1 MSELLLE
8 ILCEEIPARFQK
20 KAAQDFERLARDA
33 LSKAGLTFTACTA
46 YISPRRLALVVTEL
60 PAATPG
66 VTQERKGPK
75 VDAPDQVIQ
84 GFLRSV
90 GLTLE
95 ACTRQETPKGTFL
108 MALKE
113 IPSQKTQDVLGPIF
127 EDLLVNFPWP
137 QTMRWGTGTKGWVRP
152 IHSLLAIFE
161 GAVIPM
167 TLRFGDKDGTPV
179 IVSGNT
185 TRGHRFLAPFE
196 IHISGALD
204 YLAQLKDAY
213 VMVNA
218 GTRKEMITTQLTH
231 LVQEKGLVVKED
243 PGLLEEVAGLVEW
256 PVVHLGAIASSYMV
270 LPPEVLITTMRV
282 HQRYFALEND
292 KNALAP
298 FFGFA
303 ANTVTSDEGRRVV
316 QGNERVLKARLS
328 DALFFYTQDQKVLLE
343 EHANALSK
351 ITFHAKL
358 GTLAQKRDRLEALA
372 KKIASVLGFDQTQA
386 ALAGRLCKADLVTGM
401 VYEFPELQGIMGGYY
416 ARSSG
421 YGEEVAAAIAQHYQ
435 PKGPEDALPG
445 SLLGLIV
452 ALVDR
457 LDTLTGFCAVGIMP
471 TGSGDPFA
479 LRRAA
484 LGIIRILEND
494 LFKMSLPTLL
504 GWAYDLYAPLLQES
518 SEKVL
523 TKDATLDTLLAFMKD
538 RIKVLWRDQG
548 IRHDYVE
555 ALLNVTETP
564 LARSYSKL
572 TAFQAFVKNSHVK
585 AQQLLEAYRRGAN
598 IVRIEEEK
606 DSRSY
611 TSAPLEESLMREGAE
626 KNLFNALKSLDQT
639 VTPLLEAS
647 RYAQTFDALLSLCEP
662 LDAFFTHVTVNAPEA
677 EVRQNRLALLA
688 RLKVRLEQVAA
699 FSTLEDL

>member
-8 ILCEEIPARFQK
+8 VLCEEIPARFQK
-20 KAAQDFERLARDA
+20 KAAQDFERLAGDA
-33 LSKAGLTFTACTA
+33 LSKVGLTFTACTA
-46 YISPRRLALVVTEL
+46 YISPRRLALIVTGL
-60 PAATPG
+60 PAATPA

-84 GFLRSV
+84 GFLKSV

-108 MALKE
+108 MAIKE
-113 IPSQKTQDVLGPIF
+113 IPSQKTQDVLGPVF
-127 EDLLVNFPWP
+127 QELLVNFPWP
-137 QTMRWGTGTKGWVRP
+137 QTMRWGRGTKGWVRP
-152 IHSLLAIFE
+152 IHSLVALFD

-167 TLRFGDKDGTPV
+167 TLRFGDKDGAPV

-185 TRGHRFLAPFE
+185 TRGHRFLDSREIQILGAP
-196 IHISGALD
+196 D
-204 YLAQLKDAY
+204 YLSQLKDAY
-213 VMVNA
+213 VMVDA

-231 LVQEKGLVVKED
+231 LVQGRELTVKED

-256 PVVHLGAIASSYMV
+256 PVVHLGTIASSYMV

-292 KNALAP
+292 KGALAP

-303 ANTVTSDEGRRVV
+303 ANTVTSDEGRKVV

-343 EHANALSK
+343 EHANALAK

-358 GTLAQKRDRLEALA
+358 GTLAQKRDRLAALA
-372 KKIASVLGFDQTQA
+372 KKVAGVLGFDQAQA
-386 ALAGRLCKADLVTGM
+386 ALAARLCKADLVTGM

-421 YGEEVAAAIAQHYQ
+421 YGEEVAAAIAQQYQ

-494 LFKMSLPTLL
+494 MFKVSLPTLL
-504 GWAYDLYAPLLQES
+504 GWAYDLYAPLLQAS
-518 SEKVL
+518 GEKIL
-523 TKDATLDTLLAFMKD
+523 TKEATLDTLLFFMKD

-555 ALLNVTETP
+555 ALLNVADTS
-564 LARSYSKL
+564 LSQSYLKL
-572 TAFQAFVKNSHVK
+572 TAFQTFVQSSRAK

-606 DSRSY
+606 DGRSY
-611 TSAPLEESLMREGAE
+611 TDASLEESLMSEAVE
-626 KNLFNALKSLDQT
+626 KNLFKALQRLDQT
-639 VTPLLEAS
+639 LTPLLETS
-647 RYAQTFDALLSLCEP
+647 RYTETFDTLLSLCEP
-662 LDAFFTHVTVNAPEA
+662 LDEFFTHVTVNAPQA

>member
-8 ILCEEIPARFQK
+8 VLCEEIPARFQK
-20 KAAQDFERLARDA
+20 KAALDFERLAGDT
-33 LSKAGLTFTACTA
+33 LSKMGLTFTACTA
-46 YISPRRLALVVTEL
+46 YISPRRLALVVTGL
-60 PAATPG
+60 PAATPA

-75 VDAPDQVIQ
+75 VDAPDHVIQ
-84 GFLRSV
+84 GFLKSV

-95 ACTRQETPKGTFL
+95 DCTRQETPKGTFL

-127 EDLLVNFPWP
+127 EELLVNFPWP
-137 QTMRWGTGTKGWVRP
+137 QTMRWGCGTKGWVRP
-152 IHSLLAIFE
+152 VHSLLAIFE

-167 TLRFGDKDGTPV
+167 TLRFGEKEGAPT

-185 TRGHRFLAPFE
+185 TCGHRFLEPRA
-196 IHISGALD
+196 IKVTNASD
-204 YLAQLKDAY
+204 YLTQLKDAY
-213 VMVNA
+213 VMVDA
-218 GTRKEMITTQLTH
+218 QARKEMITTQLSH
-231 LVQEKGLVVKED
+231 LVQEKGLVVKDD

-256 PVVHLGAIASSYMV
+256 PVVHLGTIASSYMV

-282 HQRYFALEND
+282 HQRYFALENA
-292 KNALAP
+292 KGALAP

-303 ANTVTSDEGRRVV
+303 ANTVTSDEGHKVV

-343 EHANALSK
+343 EHADALSK

-358 GTLAQKRDRLEALA
+358 GTLAQKRDRLEVLA
-372 KKIASVLGFDQTQA
+372 KKVAGVLGFDQTQA
-386 ALAGRLCKADLVTGM
+386 ALAARLCKADLVTGM

-421 YGEEVAAAIAQHYQ
+421 YGEEVAAAIAQQYQ

-484 LGIIRILEND
+484 LGIIRILENEM
-494 LFKMSLPTLL
+494 FKVSLPTLL
-504 GWAYDLYAPLLQES
+504 GWAYDLYAPLLQAS
-518 SEKVL
+518 GEKIL
-523 TKDATLDTLLAFMKD
+523 TKEATLDTLLSFMKD

-555 ALLNVTETP
+555 ALLNVVETP
-564 LARSYSKL
+564 LSQFYSKL
-572 TAFQAFVKNSHVK
+572 TAFQNFVQSSRTK
-585 AQQLLEAYRRGAN
+585 AQELLEAYRRGAN

-606 DSRSY
+606 DGRSY
-611 TSAPLEESLMREGAE
+611 ADVSLQESLMGEVAE
-626 KNLFNALKSLDQT
+626 KNLFNALKRLDQT
-639 VTPLLEAS
+639 LTPLLETS
-647 RYAQTFDALLSLCEP
+647 RYAETFDALLSLCEP
-662 LDAFFTHVTVNAPEA
+662 LDEFFTHVTVNAPQA

-688 RLKVRLEQVAA
+688 RLKVRLEKVAA